1 MNISTSIRVRRTA
14 GVVLVPLLAAAGG
27 LWGQTPATGRLEL
40 TVEQAILMAL
50 RNNRDIEVARVDLLS
65 SETAVSAAAG
75 IYDPLFGLSA
85 YKEKRTLPVS
95 SILAGSATGSLHE
108 GETTVTPRVAGL
120 VERLGS
126 SYSVSLY
133 SSRQSTE
140 NLFVPFS
147 PQYSTAL
154 MFNYSQPL
162 LRGLRID
169 AGRRALQISRK
180 NLNITESQFRQRV
193 MDTVTQTV
201 QTYWDLAFARAH
213 LEVQTLALADARRL
227 LESNRRLV
235 REGILAPIDLVETG
249 TQVAAIETGV
259 YIARDVL
266 NRTTNAVKLIL
277 LAERTAPEWAAEIVP
292 VSTPTQ
298 SAPKVSYEEA
308 VKTALEKR
316 PEPQQFKETREINDL
331 NTRYF
336 RDQTKPEIN
345 LVASYTRNGL
355 AGVVIDRPG
364 NPLFGSLSV
373 APAPVFLGGYGT
385 AMGNLLDERFP
396 TVRVGVQV
404 SAPFRNRTAEANLR
418 GAELATRKLRAQT
431 DQVLAAIEFDVR
443 NAIEGLRLAE
453 GRLQA
458 AIETTKL
465 ATQQYD
471 SEQRRLQNGVSTVF
485 LVLQRQSGLLS
496 ARAREFEAHGNLNKE
511 IAAYYRAVGT
521 TLEENRIDV
530 QSVKR

>member
-1 MNISTSIRVRRTA
+1 VS
-14 GVVLVPLLAAAGG
+14 GLL
-27 LWGQTPATGRLEL
+27 
-40 TVEQAILMAL
+40 
-50 RNNRDIEVARVDLLS
+50 
-65 SETAVSAAAG
+65 
-75 IYDPLFGLSA
+75 
-85 YKEKRTLPVS
+85 
-95 SILAGSATGSLHE
+95 
-108 GETTVTPRVAGL
+108 
-120 VERLGS
+120 ERFGS

-133 SSRQSTE
+133 SSRQATE
-140 NLFVPFS
+140 NLFVPLS

-154 MFNYSQPL
+154 MFNVSQPL

-180 NLNITESQFRQRV
+180 NMHITESQFRQRV

-201 QTYWDLAFARAH
+201 QAYWDLAFARAN
-213 LEVQTLALADARRL
+213 LEVQNNALADARRL

-249 TQVAAIETGV
+249 TQVASIETGV
-259 YIARDVL
+259 YVARDVL
-266 NRTTNAVKLIL
+266 NRTGNAFKLIL
-277 LAERTAPEWAAEIVP
+277 LADRLAPEWAAEIVP
-292 VSTPTQ
+292 VSIPSQ
-298 SAPKVSYEEA
+298 SAPKVSYEES
-308 VKTALEKR
+308 VKAALEKR
-316 PEPQQFKETREINDL
+316 PEPQQLKETRDINDL

-336 RDQTKPEIN
+336 RDQTKPEID

-355 AGVVIDRPG
+355 AGTEIIRPG

-373 APAPVFLGGYGT
+373 SPSPVFLGGYGT
-385 AMGNLLDERFP
+385 ALGNLFGERFP

-418 GAELATRKLRAQT
+418 SSELTARRLRAQT

-458 AIETTKL
+458 AAEATKL
-465 ATQQYD
+465 ATQQFD

-485 LVLQRQSGLLS
+485 LVLQRQSGLIA
-496 ARAREFEAHGNLNKE
+496 ARAREFEAQGNLNKE